1 MYQLWFLW
9 FATCSYF
16 LKEDAKGLGTLV
28 FIQWLGLD
36 HFSLATAITPS
47 FFLFRN
53 KEKNI
58 RSYSTHEIQGTKS
71 CYRNVRNILIF
82 FFFFLKWAYLQYGH
96 TCDSDTCNFK
106 SRGIITEL
114 YKMRHHRAA
123 EENNY
128 TLCMNNKKVSYNS
141 QQNMDISN

>member
-1 MYQLWFLW
+1 MDYWLEINSLYQLWFLW

-82 FFFFLKWAYLQYGH
+82 FFFSWNGH
-96 TCDSDTCNFK
+96 TF
-106 SRGIITEL
+106 
-114 YKMRHHRAA
+114 
-123 EENNY
+123 
-128 TLCMNNKKVSYNS
+128 
-141 QQNMDISN
+141 NMDTLVTQIHAILKVEALLQNYIRWDIIELRKRTTIHCAWTIKK